1 MSLGDTCRL
10 CMSKDREVGGFT
22 QRVKTL
28 WPSVG
33 LAVERPCSGLF
44 PSTTQMGLED
54 SPLAL

>member
-1 MSLGDTCRL
+1 
-10 CMSKDREVGGFT
+10 MSKDREVGGFT
-22 QRVKTL
+22 QRVKTM